1 MLALMLTGGAS
12 AGRAAAQDLADFD
25 YVNLSFRGL
34 GLETGYIWPTRV
46 EPTSTFGIRM
56 DLGYLGPGVR
66 IVPGITYWSS
76 RMQLDEVRELELRVE
91 DLIDAQSPPGTPPAS
106 VSLGRVDWSDLVLT
120 LDGHV
125 VWSVANGVLTYLGVG
140 LGAHIMNG
148 DGDAVANT
156 FVEDLLDSVTAGANV
171 HGGFEYPVSE
181 RFRIYGL
188 SRLEVMGD
196 LQYLE
201 LRIGGQFMIGDPL
214 PDEER

>member
-1 MLALMLTGGAS
+1 MSMLALMLTGGAA

-91 DLIDAQSPPGTPPAS
+91 DLIDAQSPPGTPPCQRLARARGL
-106 VSLGRVDWSDLVLT
+106 VRPGVDAGRPRR
-120 LDGHV
+120 
-125 VWSVANGVLTYLGVG
+125 
-140 LGAHIMNG
+140 
-148 DGDAVANT
+148 
-156 FVEDLLDSVTAGANV
+156 VE
-171 HGGFEYPVSE
+171 
-181 RFRIYGL
+181 RR
-188 SRLEVMGD
+188 
-196 LQYLE
+196 
-201 LRIGGQFMIGDPL
+201 
-214 PDEER
+214 